1 MSSTYG
7 RGFKTAIKNGT
18 SPWTWVEKTA
28 RKNNCTPNSI
38 WKSLQKDGLCFNK
51 KYGNF
56 TFWFPTE
63 FPKCS
68 KTSCKGNQFAFF
80 QFCIEYCLQMG
91 WVTPEQCYRWST
103 AQLCYYCCNKC
114 AQNFKK
120 PAGFNPNKKVSPFP
134 AGMTGTPTPN
144 KTKKTTT
151 TKKAKKTSPKRR
163 KTTARKTTPKKTTGR
178 RTTTAKKSTS
188 RRPKLRL
195 VGKTSTSRRRRTTTT
210 RRRRAA

>member
-28 RKNNCTPNSI
+28 RKNNCSPNTI
-38 WKSLQKDGLCFNK
+38 WRSLQKDGLCFSK
-51 KYGNF
+51 KFGNF
-56 TFWFPTE
+56 TFWFPTQ

-68 KTSCKGNQFAFF
+68 KSSCKATQFTFF

-103 AQLCYYCCNKC
+103 SQLCYFCCNKM

-120 PAGFNPNKKVSPFP
+120 PAGFNPNKNVSPFP
-134 AGMTGTPTPN
+134 ANMTGTPSNT
-144 KTKKTTT
+144 TKKT
-151 TKKAKKTSPKRR
+151 TKKAKKSTPKRR
-163 KTTARKTTPKKTTGR
+163 KTTRKPTARKSTPKKATSR
-178 RTTTAKKSTS
+178 RRSTSKKTTS

-195 VGKTSTSRRRRTTTT
+195 VGKSTSRRRRTTTT